1 MAELLFFRN
10 NGCFLIIFE
19 EIERK
24 VETKTILLSAL
35 ANSTVC
41 MFSCERTFICVII
54 PFGRPSGFC
63 ELNYVCERKYRTN
76 LDNSAG

>member
-35 ANSTVC
+35 ANPQCACFLVS
-41 MFSCERTFICVII
+41 
-54 PFGRPSGFC
+54 
-63 ELNYVCERKYRTN
+63 
-76 LDNSAG
+76 